1 MWRPHLP
8 TLGFGGD
15 RKDRVLASGLLLCAL
30 LAVSI
35 AIWSVVDASGPNGK
49 NDLVYYRCVDPNCAY
64 AWTLTVEEA
73 SEQIEQIPAQV
84 RSSLTGVEITCP
96 KCGRERYSAAR
107 GYQCPQRRQFSMSH
121 RVEARSRRRLGVLTP
136 VRTGPVICEHC
147 GVDVEKWW
155 REYRLE
161 ISAGSK

>member
-1 MWRPHLP
+1 MWRLHLRA
-8 TLGFGGD
+8 LGVGGD
-15 RKDRVLASGLLLCAL
+15 RKDRVLAAGLLLCAL
-30 LAVSI
+30 SAVGV
-35 AIWSVVDASGPNGK
+35 AIWSVVDAPGPNWK

-73 SEQIEQIPAQV
+73 SKQMEQIPAQV

-96 KCGRERYSAAR
+96 KCGRDGYSAAR
-107 GYQCPQRRQFSMSH
+107 GYRCPKCRQFSMSH
-121 RVEARSRRRLGVLTP
+121 RVEARSRRRLGILAP
-136 VRTGPVICEHC
+136 VRSGPVICEHC

-155 REYRLE
+155 REHRLA